1 MAGAPVPTAA
11 NEVLSPILDDL
22 NQEQREAVTHG
33 TGPLLIL
40 AGAGTGKTSV
50 ITRRIAWL
58 IATKRARPSEI
69 LALTFTEK
77 AAAEMEERVDVLVPY
92 GYADVTLSTFHAFGR
107 QLVAEYALLLGL
119 PGEPRV
125 LDEAESMVFLREHLF
140 DLPVDRLRPLANPT
154 RHLAALRAAV
164 DRARDEAVSPE
175 EYAAFARSLA
185 AAAADDADREEAQE
199 QEEIAAFYAGY
210 LELLESN
217 GFCDYGQLVWLAL
230 RLLDEHPRVRRELGE
245 RYRYILVDEFQDT
258 NVAQFQLLQKLCD
271 AHQNVTVV
279 GDDDQSIYQFRGASF
294 ANLLHFLEVFP
305 QARRVVLV
313 DNYRS
318 TQPILD
324 SAYRLIRHNDPDR
337 LEVQAG
343 VDKRLV
349 ARKPKPNGPIPAF
362 QHFDTAS
369 SEAEWVA
376 QQIRQAVEKGGS
388 WGNHAVL
395 VRTHRSAKP
404 VLQTFSYRGIPHR
417 YVASRGL
424 YDTPEVQLCEH
435 LLRVV
440 ADPGDSPSVYEL
452 ASSEVYRVPAGDLAV
467 LSGLARRRNRS
478 LSEIIDQAVT
488 PSGESLDAGISEGG
502 EEQLRRM
509 QADVAWLREL
519 ALKRP
524 SGEVLYRFLE
534 RSGWIERLTSSED
547 PADER
552 KVQNLALLFNVL
564 RGYADLAPLDRV
576 VHFVRHLELL
586 REAGDNPPEAEPDED
601 DDAVHVLTVHRAK
614 GLEFPVVYLVD
625 LVEGRFPGARRG
637 SALRFPD
644 ALRREK
650 LPTGDA
656 HKEEERRLF
665 YVGMT
670 RAQEELHLSGAR
682 DLGGKRMYKPSRFVA
697 EALDTRMPSSGPQKA
712 SALEALARH
721 APDRAEREIKLRP
734 IPDDEALSL
743 SHEQV
748 ADYCTCPLKYK
759 FAHILRVPL
768 LPHHGVVYGL
778 AIHNAIRAYYRQ
790 VLNGWP
796 VTIED
801 VLSAYQQSWRSEGFL
816 TREHEEARFA
826 TGQESLR
833 RFFER
838 ETRSGITP
846 HSVER
851 EFRFRLGPDVVRGR
865 FDRVD
870 LRPEGPVVVDFKSSD
885 VREQDKADA
894 RAADSLQ
901 LKIYALAHR
910 EQFGSTPVSTEL
922 HFVDSGVVG
931 RAAVE
936 PATLDE
942 AIEAIETASQ
952 GIRRRDFGATPS
964 YSACRQCAFLS
975 MCPERYGG

>member
-1 MAGAPVPTAA
+1 MVGAPVPSTVDA
-11 NEVLSPILDDL
+11 VLSPILDDL
-22 NQEQREAVTHG
+22 NKEQREAVTHG
-33 TGPLLIL
+33 TGPLLVL

-58 IATKRARPSEI
+58 IATKQARPSEI

-125 LDEAESMVFLREHLF
+125 MDEAESMVFLREHLF
-140 DLPVDRLRPLANPT
+140 DLPLERLRPLNNPT

-175 EYAAFARSLA
+175 KYAAHARALSA
-185 AAAADDADREEAQE
+185 AAEDDADREVARE
-199 QEEIAAFYAGY
+199 QEEIASFYAAY
-210 LELLESN
+210 LELLEGN
-217 GFCDYGQLVWLAL
+217 GLCDYGQLLWLTL

-258 NVAQFQLLQKLCD
+258 NVAQFRLLQKLCD
-271 AHQNVTVV
+271 LHHNVTVV

-305 QARRVVLV
+305 EARKVVLI

-349 ARKPKPNGPIPAF
+349 ARKEDPDGPIPTF
-362 QHFDTAS
+362 RHFDTAS

-376 QQIRQAVEKGGS
+376 QHIRSSVESGRKWS
-388 WGNHAVL
+388 DHAVL
-395 VRTHRSAKP
+395 VRTRLSARP
-404 VLQTFSYRGIPHR
+404 VLQTFAYRGIPNR

-424 YDTPEVQLCEH
+424 YDSTEVQLCEH

-440 ADPGDSPSVYEL
+440 ADPGDSPAVYEL
-452 ASSEVYRVPAGDLAV
+452 AVGEVYHVPPGDLAL
-467 LSGLARRRNRS
+467 LSGLARRRNRTLTGIIDLALVS
-478 LSEIIDQAVT
+478 SSRPLDVELSE
-488 PSGESLDAGISEGG
+488 EGH
-502 EEQLRRM
+502 EQLRLM
-509 QADVAWLREL
+509 QADVAWLRDL
-519 ALKRP
+519 AAKRP

-534 RSGWIERLTSSED
+534 RSGWLERLSSTAD

-552 KVQNLALLFNVL
+552 KVQNLALFFNVL
-564 RGYADLAPLDRV
+564 RNYADLAALDRV
-576 VHFVRHLELL
+576 VHFVRHLDLL
-586 REAGDNPPEAEPDED
+586 REAGDNPPETEPDEE

-614 GLEFPVVYLVD
+614 GLEFPMIYLVD
-625 LVEGRFPGARRG
+625 LVEGRFPGYRKG
-637 SALRFPD
+637 SAIKFPD

-650 LPTGDA
+650 PPTGDA
-656 HKEEERRLF
+656 HREEERRLF

-670 RAQEELHLSGAR
+670 RAQQELHLSAAR
-682 DLGGKRMYKPSRFVA
+682 DLGGKRMHKPSRFVP
-697 EALDTRMPSSGPQKA
+697 EALDTQMPTGGPQKA

-721 APDRAEREIKLRP
+721 APDIAEREIKLRP
-734 IPDDEALSL
+734 IADDEALSL

-748 ADYCTCPLKYK
+748 ADYQRCPLKYK
-759 FAHILRVPL
+759 FAHLLRVPL

-826 TGQESLR
+826 AGQDSLR

-838 ETRSGITP
+838 ESRTGITP

-851 EFRFRLGPDVVRGR
+851 EFRFHLGPDIVRGR

-910 EQFGSTPVSTEL
+910 EQFGAAPVNTEL
-922 HFVDSGVVG
+922 HFVDSGLVG
-931 RAAVE
+931 NAAVE
-936 PATLDE
+936 PATFEE
-942 AIEAIETASQ
+942 AINAIETASR
-952 GIRRRDFGATPS
+952 GIRQRDFRGTPS
-964 YSACRQCAFLS
+964 YSACRQCAFLQI
-975 MCPERYGG
+975 CPERYGA